1 MLRFILQ
8 RLGLA
13 ALSVW
18 AVCTIVFFIA
28 ALAPGDPA
36 EIAAGGKSLSPAALA
51 RTRHEFGLDRP
62 LGVRYVAYVWDAL
75 HGNLGKSFYD
85 REPVTHFFARALPNT
100 AILAVTAIG
109 LALLVGIAVGLLAA
123 LRPNSVLDRLLMASI
138 LTGVTLPN
146 FVLAPV
152 LILLLAVKLGW
163 LPVAGWSDPITGA
176 IQPEYV
182 VLPAVV
188 LAARPAALTAR
199 LTRASLLET
208 LRQDYIRTA
217 RAKGLSPARILFRHA
232 LKNAFLP
239 VLTTAGVS
247 FGYLLS
253 GSFVV
258 ETIFTVPGVG
268 YESIHSL
275 STRDYSLIQGTTLLL
290 AVIFVTVNLIVDIL
304 YALLDP
310 RVKVTEGAA

>member
-1 MLRFILQ
+1 M
-8 RLGLA
+8 
-13 ALSVW
+13 
-18 AVCTIVFFIA
+18 
-28 ALAPGDPA
+28 
-36 EIAAGGKSLSPAALA
+36 
-51 RTRHEFGLDRP
+51 
-62 LGVRYVAYVWDAL
+62 
-75 HGNLGKSFYD
+75 
-85 REPVTHFFARALPNT
+85 
-100 AILAVTAIG
+100 
-109 LALLVGIAVGLLAA
+109 
-123 LRPNSVLDRLLMASI
+123 
-138 LTGVTLPN
+138 TLPN

-152 LILLLAVKLGW
+152 LILIFALKLGW
-163 LPVAGWSDPITGA
+163 LPVAGWSDPITGD

-188 LAARPAALTAR
+188 LAARPAALIAR

-275 STRDYSLIQGTTLLL
+275 STRDYSLIEGTTLLL
-290 AVIFVTVNLIVDIL
+290 AVIFVTVNLLVDVL

-310 RVKVTEGAA
+310 RVKGAEA

>member
-1 MLRFILQ
+1 MLRFLLQ

-13 ALSVW
+13 VLSVW

-36 EIAAGGKSLSPAALA
+36 EIAAGGKPLDPAALA
-51 RTRHEFGLDRP
+51 RLHHEFGLDRP
-62 LGVRYVAYVWDAL
+62 LGVRYVSYLWDAL
-75 HGNLGKSFYD
+75 HGDLGKSFYD

-100 AILAVTAIG
+100 AILAVTAIV
-109 LALLVGIAVGLLAA
+109 LALSVGVAVGLLAA
-123 LRPNSVLDRLLMASI
+123 LRPNTILDRALMASI

-146 FVLAPV
+146 FVLAPI
-152 LILLLAVKLGW
+152 LILIFALKLGW
-163 LPVAGWSDPITGA
+163 LPVAGWSDPLTGE

-182 VLPAVV
+182 ILPAVV
-188 LAARPAALTAR
+188 LAARPAALIAR
-199 LTRASLLET
+199 LTRSSLLET

-217 RAKGLSPARILFRHA
+217 RAKGLSPGRILFRHA

-239 VLTTAGVS
+239 VLTAAGVS

-290 AVIFVTVNLIVDIL
+290 AVIFVTVNLLVDVL

-310 RVKVTEGAA
+310 RVKLSEAA